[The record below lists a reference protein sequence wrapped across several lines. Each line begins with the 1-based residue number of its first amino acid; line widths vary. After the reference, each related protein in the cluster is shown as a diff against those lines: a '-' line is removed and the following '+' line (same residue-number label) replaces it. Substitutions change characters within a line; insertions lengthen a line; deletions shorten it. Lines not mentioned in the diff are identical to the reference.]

1 MSRGIAR
8 PEDLEPV
15 QSSRQ
20 RATVLVQFGRRRRL
34 SASVE
39 VTPAGLLAIGGL
51 VSSIL
56 LSTAVLV
63 RTAVS
68 AKAVADRGRD

>member
-1 MSRGIAR
+1 MSRDIAR
-8 PEDLEPV
+8 PEDMEPV
-15 QSSRQ
+15 QTSRQ

-63 RTAVS
+63 HSAAS
-68 AKAVADRGRD
+68 AKTAADRRRE